1 MLSRHNQHLNDFRE
15 LRVSSELGVLSFKKQ
30 KLMKKLSALLLA
42 LVSLPLMA
50 QDNIV
55 DRLTQNVPGQ
65 GVITIHQDAR
75 LGALLGMVYNPS
87 LSKSGKIQTVG
98 YRIQIYAGGNTREA
112 KEAAM
117 KSASYI
123 KANYPEI
130 PVYTE
135 FVAPRWVCRV
145 GDYKTIEEADQAMR
159 MLKKTGHF
167 KEIAILPNQLINIT
181 L

>member
-1 MLSRHNQHLNDFRE
+1 MKK
-15 LRVSSELGVLSFKKQ
+15 LGVLL
-30 KLMKKLSALLLA
+30 LM

-55 DRLTQNVPGQ
+55 DRLEQAVPGQ

-75 LGALLGMVYNPS
+75 LDSLLGMVYDPT
-87 LSKSGKIQTVG
+87 LSKGKRIQTIG
-98 YRIQIYAGGNTREA
+98 YRIQIYAGGNTRYA
-112 KEAAM
+112 KEEAQKAAQ
-117 KSASYI
+117 YI
-123 KANYPEI
+123 RNKYPEI

-159 MLKKTGHF
+159 MLKKGRNF
-167 KEIAILPNQLINIT
+167 KEIAVLPNQLINIT

>member
-1 MLSRHNQHLNDFRE
+1 MRK
-15 LRVSSELGVLSFKKQ
+15 LGVL
-30 KLMKKLSALLLA
+30 LL
-42 LVSLPLMA
+42 VFVGLPLMA

-55 DRLTQNVPGQ
+55 DRLEQIVPGQ
-65 GVITIHQDAR
+65 GVITIHQDSR
-75 LGALLGMVYNPS
+75 LDALLGMVYDPA
-87 LSKSGKIQTVG
+87 LSKGKKIQTVG
-98 YRIQIYAGGNTREA
+98 YRIQIYAGGNTRFA
-112 KEAAM
+112 KEEAQKAAQYV
-117 KSASYI
+117 KD
-123 KANYPEI
+123 KYPEI

-159 MLKKTGHF
+159 ILKQSRHF

>member
-1 MLSRHNQHLNDFRE
+1 MKRLS
-15 LRVSSELGVLSFKKQ
+15 V
-30 KLMKKLSALLLA
+30 LLLA

-55 DRLTQNVPGQ
+55 DRLEQNVPGQ

-75 LGALLGMVYNPS
+75 LDALLGMVYDPS
-87 LSKSGKIQTVG
+87 LSKGKKIQTVG
-98 YRIQIYAGGNTREA
+98 YRIQIYAGGNTRTA
-112 KEAAM
+112 KEEALKAAQYV
-117 KSASYI
+117 KD
-123 KANYPEI
+123 KYPEI

-159 MLKKTGHF
+159 MLKRSRNF
-167 KEIAILPNQLINIT
+167 KEIAILPNQLINIV

>member
-1 MLSRHNQHLNDFRE
+1 MRK
-15 LRVSSELGVLSFKKQ
+15 LGVL
-30 KLMKKLSALLLA
+30 LLGF
-42 LVSLPLMA
+42 VGLPLMA

-55 DRLTQNVPGQ
+55 DRLEQTVAGQ

-75 LGALLGMVYNPS
+75 LDALLGMVYDPAM
-87 LSKSGKIQTVG
+87 SKDKKIQTVG
-98 YRIQIYAGGNTREA
+98 YRIQIYAGGNTRYA
-112 KEAAM
+112 KEEALKAAQYV
-117 KSASYI
+117 KT
-123 KANYPEI
+123 KYPEI

-159 MLKKTGHF
+159 MLKKSRNF

>member
-1 MLSRHNQHLNDFRE
+1 MKRLS
-15 LRVSSELGVLSFKKQ
+15 V
-30 KLMKKLSALLLA
+30 LLLA

-55 DRLTQNVPGQ
+55 DRLEQDVPGQ

-75 LGALLGMVYNPS
+75 LDALLGMVYDPS
-87 LSKSGKIQTVG
+87 LSKGKKIQTVG
-98 YRIQIYAGGNTREA
+98 YRIQIYAGGNTRAA
-112 KEAAM
+112 KEEALKAAQYV
-117 KSASYI
+117 KD
-123 KANYPEI
+123 KYPEI

-159 MLKKTGHF
+159 MLKKSRNF
-167 KEIAILPNQLINIT
+167 KEIAILPNQLINIV

>member
-1 MLSRHNQHLNDFRE
+1 MKRLS
-15 LRVSSELGVLSFKKQ
+15 V
-30 KLMKKLSALLLA
+30 LLLSLA
-42 LVSLPLMA
+42 SLPLMA

-55 DRLTQNVPGQ
+55 NRLQQPVPGE

-75 LGALLGMVYNPS
+75 LNSLIGMVYNPT
-87 LSKSGKIQTVG
+87 LSKGKKIQTVG
-98 YRIQIYAGGNTREA
+98 YRIQIYAGNNTRQSKDEA
-112 KEAAM
+112 SKAA
-117 KSASYI
+117 AYI

-159 MLKKTGHF
+159 MLKKTRIF
-167 KEIAILPNQLINIT
+167 KELAILPNQLINIT

>member
-1 MLSRHNQHLNDFRE
+1 MKRLS
-15 LRVSSELGVLSFKKQ
+15 V
-30 KLMKKLSALLLA
+30 LLLSLA
-42 LVSLPLMA
+42 SLPLMA

-55 DRLTQNVPGQ
+55 NRLQQPVPGE

-75 LGALLGMVYNPS
+75 LNSLIGMVYNPA
-87 LSKSGKIQTVG
+87 LSRGKKIQTVG
-98 YRIQIYAGGNTREA
+98 YRIQIYAGNNTRQSKDEA
-112 KEAAM
+112 SKAA
-117 KSASYI
+117 AYI
-123 KANYPEI
+123 KDNYPEI

-159 MLKKTGHF
+159 MLKKTRIF
-167 KEIAILPNQLINIT
+167 KELAILPNQLINIT

>member
-1 MLSRHNQHLNDFRE
+1 MKKI
-15 LRVSSELGVLSFKKQ
+15 GVL
-30 KLMKKLSALLLA
+30 LVALA
-42 LVSLPLMA
+42 SLPLMA
-50 QDNIV
+50 QDNVV
-55 DRLTQNVPGQ
+55 DRLMQPVPGQ

-75 LGALLGMVYNPS
+75 LNAMLGKVFDS
-87 LSKSGKIQTVG
+87 SRGKGRKIQTVG
-98 YRIQIYAGGNTREA
+98 YRIQIYAGGNTRYA
-112 KEAAM
+112 KEEALKTAGYV
-117 KSASYI
+117 K
-123 KANYPEI
+123 KNFPDI

-159 MLKKTGHF
+159 MLKKAGGF